1 MTIQGLRSSGP
12 ALPAS
17 ARTHNRSVIL
27 QRLFQTGPESRAQL
41 ARTTGL
47 TRVTVSAVVEELVSD
62 GLVAELGPETS
73 RGKAGKRA
81 TLVGISDGSWQVAS
95 ISLTND
101 GTLSGAI
108 LGLAGQVVHRHTEQ
122 GRLSRG
128 EEGAVELVDFCRRVV
143 ADADRAILGL
153 GVSSPG
159 IVTPDGLVEEAPNR
173 GWTDLPLADRLQ
185 NALGVPVL
193 VANDANCAAL
203 GEFTFGGADG
213 AGLLR
218 LLVGY
223 GLGAGLVIG
232 GTLVRGAHDAAGE
245 IGHVTVVDERDDDEV
260 LGPPLTCACGRRGCL
275 ETLLSEPALRR
286 AQSELGPADLDR
298 HLRAVGHRLGR
309 VLAPVVSTLN
319 VTEVIASGP
328 DDLLDGPLLGSAEAT
343 IRERTLPRS
352 HRSLHVGLS
361 SLGEDGALRG
371 AAVLV
376 LSDRLGIA

>member
-1 MTIQGLRSSGP
+1 MTNLELRSVGAAQP
-12 ALPAS
+12 AA
-17 ARTHNRSVIL
+17 ARTHNRSVVL
-27 QRLFQTGPESRAQL
+27 QALFHNGPQSRAQL
-41 ARTTGL
+41 ARATGL
-47 TRVTVSAVVEELVSD
+47 TRVTTSSVVEELIDS
-62 GLVAELGPETS
+62 GLVIEIGPEA
-73 RGKAGKRA
+73 RPGKVGKRA
-81 TLVGISDGSWQVAS
+81 TLVGISDGTWQIAS

-108 LGLAGQVVHRHTEQ
+108 LSLSGQVVHRHTEH
-122 GRLSRG
+122 GRLSSG
-128 EEGAVELVDFCRRVV
+128 EEGVVDLVAFCRRVV
-143 ADADRAILGL
+143 ADADHAILGL

-159 IVTPDGLVEEAPNR
+159 IITPGGLVEEAPNR
-173 GWTDLPLADRLQ
+173 GWYDLPLSTRLED
-185 NALGVPVL
+185 ALGVPVL

-218 LLVGY
+218 LLIGY

-232 GTLVRGAHDAAGE
+232 ETLVRGARDAAGE

-286 AQSELGPADLDR
+286 AQSDLDRDALDR
-298 HLRAVGHRLGR
+298 HLRAVGSRLGR
-309 VLAPVVSTLN
+309 VLASVVSMLN
-319 VTEVIASGP
+319 VTEVVASGP
-328 DDLLDGPLLGSAEAT
+328 DDLLGGTLIEAAETA

-352 HRSLHVGLS
+352 HRSLHVRLS
-361 SLGEDGALRG
+361 RLGDDGALRG